1 MEQNRIHLLCTR
13 NLDGQLVKKAEQEN
27 ILIDDLSF
35 ILTKPLTADE
45 LTAFAGVFEKRDVV
59 AVFTSTNAVQTIS
72 SLVKYKTTW
81 KVFCTGGITKE
92 TVKKHFGEETIIGT
106 ARNASLL
113 AEKIVLSGVS
123 KQVIFFCGDQRLHEL
138 PEILHAN
145 DIKATEII
153 CYRTIQTPL
162 TIEKDYDGIL
172 FFSPSAVHSFF
183 SMNTI
188 STEVILFAIG
198 NTTAAAIKTYCINT
212 TIISEWPGAENLVSL
227 AIKYF
232 EKTMNGVKI
241 NH

>member
-1 MEQNRIHLLCTR
+1 MEQNKIHLLCTR

-35 ILTKPLTADE
+35 ILSQPLAADQ
-45 LTAFAGVFEKRDVV
+45 LTEFAEVLEKKNVL
-59 AVFTSTNAVQTIS
+59 AVFTSTNAVQAIS
-72 SLVKYKTTW
+72 SMVKYKNTW
-81 KVFCTGGITKE
+81 KIFCTGGITKE
-92 TVKKHFGEETIIGT
+92 TVKKHFGEETIIAT

-113 AEKIVLSGVS
+113 AEKIVLSGLS
-123 KQVIFFCGDQRLHEL
+123 KQTIFFCGDQRLHDL
-138 PEILHAN
+138 PEILKAN
-145 DIKATEII
+145 GIAVTEII

-227 AIKYF
+227 AIKHF
-232 EKTMNGVKI
+232 EKNMDGLKI
-241 NH
+241 KY